1 MPPSFFNP
9 HYSVCAQI
17 ATKLV
22 GLLSVRDVDAEP
34 RSDEARRRLCF
45 FANSLFMELPPAPAV
60 PSMHSFSVMTPF
72 YSEGGTNRA
81 LFCYGGSENFS
92 TVVFLPRSF
101 FFSSLLHLLIHFSF
115 FVFLFSSSSSK

>member
-1 MPPSFFNP
+1 M
-9 HYSVCAQI
+9 
-17 ATKLV
+17 

-72 YSEGGTNRA
+72 YSEGEFTPYFQHT
-81 LFCYGGSENFS
+81 FCDDFQAS
-92 TVVFLPRSF
+92 
-101 FFSSLLHLLIHFSF
+101 SSLI
-115 FVFLFSSSSSK
+115 